1 MLELSY
7 EAGITLK
14 IPGTD
19 YGMAKPSVR
28 FTIDVEGD
36 IDAQIE
42 QHKKA
47 LEKLAPAVEESLAQE
62 LANITGLNVEG
73 YGVAEKVKGL
83 EQRLD
88 FIVTEMKRQKEV
100 LEDIVGAK
108 QVDKPAV
115 RGGEEKER
123 INVWK
128 A

>member
-1 MLELSY
+1 MNELSY
-7 EAGITLK
+7 EAGITLP
-14 IPGTD
+14 IPGTKF
-19 YGMAKPSVR
+19 GMSKPSVR

-115 RGGEEKER
+115 RGGKRKKE
-123 INVWK
+123 
-128 A
+128 

>member
-1 MLELSY
+1 MNELSY
-7 EAGITLK
+7 EAAITLK

-73 YGVAEKVKGL
+73 YGVAAKVEKL
-83 EQRLD
+83 EKLLD
-88 FIVTEMKRQKEV
+88 FTVKEMKRQKEII
-100 LEDIVGAK
+100 ESEAK
-108 QVDKPAV
+108 KTKGGKRKKVD
-115 RGGEEKER
+115 
-123 INVWK
+123 
-128 A
+128 